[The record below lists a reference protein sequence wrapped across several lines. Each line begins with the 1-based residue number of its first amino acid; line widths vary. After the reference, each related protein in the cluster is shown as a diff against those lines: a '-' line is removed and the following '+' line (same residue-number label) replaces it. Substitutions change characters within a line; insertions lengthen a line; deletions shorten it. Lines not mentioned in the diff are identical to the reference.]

1 MIDIVDTIEL
11 ENYLND
17 KSAKLNDIVEVT
29 GEGLIEITTD
39 DSGKTKKNLQIPV
52 LVNGKLKLIYSP
64 GKTARKP
71 LETAWGTDTKN
82 WIGKKFQIRIV
93 LVERGGSEM
102 KVIRINPFRE

>member
-1 MIDIVDTIEL
+1 MVDTIEL

-82 WIGKKFQIRIV
+82 WVGKKFQISFIKMQV
-93 LVERGGSEM
+93 GKDLLE
-102 KVIRINPFRE
+102 VIYPVVMDVKA